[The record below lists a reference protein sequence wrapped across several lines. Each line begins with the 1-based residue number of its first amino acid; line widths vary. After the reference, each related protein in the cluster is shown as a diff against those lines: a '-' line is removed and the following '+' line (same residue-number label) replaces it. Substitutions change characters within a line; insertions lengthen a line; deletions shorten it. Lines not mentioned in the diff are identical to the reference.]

1 MTQPPPPPRWFG
13 PRASTD
19 DPAVAA
25 LIDRLAV
32 EAEWAD
38 IGGGFNLNVRI
49 DTVPPTVLRVHRPWP
64 TRRRVAGLRRL
75 RERLVGAGV
84 HVARPI
90 AMLGH
95 DVVRVGD
102 RWAELE
108 DFVPHMQ
115 PAASQESYVRLF
127 EELGRL
133 HAGLRAVWEP
143 GPPEPLDDHR
153 TVRQLRYWLGFTRRR
168 LGTAA
173 AAVVTRAGHLLD
185 QLAAAR
191 KGVELPRA
199 PIHGDYKLGNAVAL
213 ENGSWAN
220 LDLDFVRVRERIY
233 DVAGSLY
240 WAVESGAELD
250 RPLLLEAYDRTA
262 PEPLTADE
270 TRLLPTALTWI
281 PLHWVAT
288 AGFIGG
294 VPEAERALAAAEAW
308 WSRREDLSWYP
319 ERPSQVTG

>member
-1 MTQPPPPPRWFG
+1 
-13 PRASTD
+13 
-19 DPAVAA
+19 
-25 LIDRLAV
+25 
-32 EAEWAD
+32 
-38 IGGGFNLNVRI
+38 
-49 DTVPPTVLRVHRPWP
+49 
-64 TRRRVAGLRRL
+64 
-75 RERLVGAGV
+75 
-84 HVARPI
+84 
-90 AMLGH
+90 
-95 DVVRVGD
+95 
-102 RWAELE
+102 
-108 DFVPHMQ
+108 
-115 PAASQESYVRLF
+115 VRLF

-173 AAVVTRAGHLLD
+173 DAVVARAGHLLD

-250 RPLLLEAYDRTA
+250 RRLLLEAYDRTA

-308 WSRREDLSWYP
+308 WSGREDRSWYP
-319 ERPSQVTG
+319 ERPSQVAGWGLSRCFEAWGKCRRGVEASAVSANELEPVERAARARRTLAMLSSAFAVQTNGLGSSFQAARNASMAAINWGTERNAPRRTALLVSSAKKRSTRLSQDDVGVKWR